1 VKIPPYDDDFVNRY
15 DPNSYRNYACVEYTA
30 MGAAWL
36 HVLGKHPVFSVSMSN
51 YDKSWGHTVCEVPNL
66 GTYDFSANI
75 FFPDYYWHKRPVNE
89 EDLSKI
95 TPAMAWD
102 DNQKLYTIDEYYRYD
117 ANTYVHKYIW
127 TINTVYSESKGLVIL

>member
-1 VKIPPYDDDFVNRY
+1 MKIPPYDDDFVNRY

-36 HVLGKHPVFSVSMSN
+36 HVLGKHPVFSVSMAN
-51 YDKSWGHTVCEVPNL
+51 YDRSWGHTVCEVPNL